1 MSINTAI
8 KKQWRGFLNLNPSA
22 RYFIMITV
30 MFGVFFAGWGLFF
43 NFFILAKGFDR
54 QFLGLTN
61 SILPGTIM
69 LFGIP
74 MGMISDRLGRKRSM
88 ILGQLILLAGYLTVV
103 FSSSGGL
110 ILLALFIAGVGESL
124 FIVSETPLLMKLT
137 TKENRSTLFSL
148 NRGLSTLA
156 GMVGSYFGGQLPLW
170 FEASFGIHPE
180 TAASY
185 QGVMMASVALSFLSF
200 IPLWKIHEP
209 LRSAD
214 NGESITTEKGKENRQ
229 KNGNLQEILRNPT
242 VWKLFVP
249 NLTIGVGAAL
259 LIPYLNLFFRERFNT
274 SDQTLG
280 SLFGIAALVTG
291 LSTLFSPKLARIT
304 GTRIRAVVLAQG
316 SSLLFLLLLGFSPW
330 MGLAVIGFLG
340 RNALMNMVGPL
351 YDSFALEQVEE
362 RQHGTFNSLMM
373 MSWEIGWTVGPFVSG
388 LIQQRYG
395 FTPIFVI
402 TAVLYGAAIA
412 MIWFFFRDKE
422 EVEVTVTNAALQST

>member
-1 MSINTAI
+1 
-8 KKQWRGFLNLNPSA
+8 
-22 RYFIMITV
+22 
-30 MFGVFFAGWGLFF
+30 
-43 NFFILAKGFDR
+43 
-54 QFLGLTN
+54 
-61 SILPGTIM
+61 
-69 LFGIP
+69 
-74 MGMISDRLGRKRSM
+74 
-88 ILGQLILLAGYLTVV
+88 
-103 FSSSGGL
+103 
-110 ILLALFIAGVGESL
+110 
-124 FIVSETPLLMKLT
+124 
-137 TKENRSTLFSL
+137 
-148 NRGLSTLA
+148 
-156 GMVGSYFGGQLPLW
+156 
-170 FEASFGIHPE
+170 
-180 TAASY
+180 
-185 QGVMMASVALSFLSF
+185 MASVALSFLSF